1 MNKVEE
7 ITEETGGKGQRPRSG
22 LERNLAS
29 IISLFLCEPDWSVSS
44 LHTSPFPVLP
54 ANILPATLLTPER
67 KDHRNWGKCCQRLYQ
82 DVRDAGHRFGVE
94 ETE

>member
-7 ITEETGGKGQRPRSG
+7 ITEETGGKGWRPRSG

-29 IISLFLCEPDWSVSS
+29 LISPFLCEPNWSFSG

-54 ANILPATLLTPER
+54 ANILLPILLTPER
-67 KDHRNWGKCCQRLYQ
+67 KDHRNWGKCCQRLHQ
-82 DVRDAGHRFGVE
+82 EGREGFWPQIWSGGD
-94 ETE
+94 